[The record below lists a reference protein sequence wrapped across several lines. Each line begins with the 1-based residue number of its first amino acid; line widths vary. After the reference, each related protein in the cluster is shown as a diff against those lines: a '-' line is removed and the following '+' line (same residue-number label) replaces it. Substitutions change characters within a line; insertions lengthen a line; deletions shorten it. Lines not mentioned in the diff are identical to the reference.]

1 MEEGRMFRFLLVV
14 VAATSAGCVSVQQIP
29 MSAAS
34 IEQIK
39 DKEIALSQRV
49 RPDFA
54 ATTPA
59 RAAFGG
65 LGAGIIISEGNRI
78 IKENGVQDP
87 AVYIA
92 HTVASD
98 FQGRYNTRLSP
109 KGAPV
114 TSDEVAD
121 LVKNANGSDLVLD
134 IRTINWS
141 LVYFP
146 TSWGKYRVIYSARL
160 RLVDAKSGR
169 VLAEGGC
176 HRVPEHSAQSPT
188 YDELVTNSAARLK
201 QELKT
206 AADFCIGEFKA
217 KTLAL

>member
-1 MEEGRMFRFLLVV
+1 MFRFLLVV
-14 VAATSAGCVSVQQIP
+14 VAATTAGCVSVQQIP

-34 IEQIK
+34 VEEIK

-65 LGAGIIISEGNRI
+65 LGAAMTINEGNKI
-78 IKENGVQDP
+78 IRENGVEDP
-87 AVYIA
+87 ALYIA
-92 HTVASD
+92 QTLASD
-98 FQGRYNTRLSP
+98 LQGRYKTRLSP

-114 TSDEVAD
+114 ASDEVGE

-141 LVYFP
+141 FVYFP

-176 HRVPEHSAQSPT
+176 HRVPEQTAQSPT
-188 YDELVTNSAARLK
+188 YDELVANSAARLK
-201 QELKT
+201 QELRT
-206 AADFCIGEFKA
+206 AADFCISEFKA

>member
-1 MEEGRMFRFLLVV
+1 VFRLLLVV
-14 VAATSAGCVSVQQIP
+14 VAAMTAGCVSVQKIP
-29 MSAAS
+29 MSAATV
-34 IEQIK
+34 EEIK
-39 DKEIALSQRV
+39 EKEIALSQRI

-54 ATTPA
+54 ATTPVK
-59 RAAFGG
+59 AAFGG
-65 LGAGIIISEGNRI
+65 LGAAMTINEGNKI
-78 IKENGVQDP
+78 IRENAVEDP

-92 HTVASD
+92 QTLASD
-98 FQGRYNTRLSP
+98 LQERYKTRLSP

-114 TSDEVAD
+114 ASDEVAD

-141 LVYFP
+141 FVYFP

-160 RLVDAKSGR
+160 RLVDARSGR

-176 HRVPEHSAQSPT
+176 HRVPEQTAESPS
-188 YDELVTNSAARLK
+188 YNELVANSAARLK
-201 QELKT
+201 HELKT
-206 AADFCIGEFKA
+206 AADFCISEFKA